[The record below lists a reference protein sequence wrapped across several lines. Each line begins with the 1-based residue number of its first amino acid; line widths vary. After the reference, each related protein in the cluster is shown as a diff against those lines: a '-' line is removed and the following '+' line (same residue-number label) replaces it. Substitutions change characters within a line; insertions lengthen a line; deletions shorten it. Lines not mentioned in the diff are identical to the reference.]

1 MRSSREFAVPRF
13 RVLGAVLLALAIA
26 LTGNLS
32 GVVQSGV
39 EGTST
44 AYAATAPNT
53 TITSGPSGTK
63 YTSLAKFSFT
73 SSISGSTFQCKLDT
87 GSWTSCTSP
96 KTYRV
101 SYKSHTFQVRA
112 VKSGAADSTPAP
124 RSWAAKAPVTIT
136 LSCTTNPETT
146 RVVNA
151 NPNAWVTIKTVGSL
165 HEPRTNEPF
174 TVSRTL
180 SVGTGVTF
188 KSGYAATAGASTTLT
203 RQYIYDN
210 TASNEGVRVVTSA
223 GTVTKRCP

>member
-1 MRSSREFAVPRF
+1 MPRF
-13 RVLGAVLLALAIA
+13 QVLGAVLLALAIA
-26 LTGNLS
+26 LTGVLS
-32 GVVQSGV
+32 GTVPGSVGRV
-39 EGTST
+39 ST
-44 AYAATAPNT
+44 ASAATAPNT

-63 YTSLAKFSFT
+63 YTSLARFSFI
-73 SSISGSTFQCKLDT
+73 SSISGSTFQCRLDT
-87 GSWTSCTSP
+87 GSWTSCASP

-112 VKSGAADSTPAP
+112 VKSGAIDPTPAV
-124 RSWAAKAPVTIT
+124 RSWTAKAPVTIT

-151 NPNAWVTIKTVGSL
+151 NPNASVTVQTVGSL

-174 TVSRTL
+174 TVGRSL
-180 SVGTGVTF
+180 SASAGVTF
-188 KSGYAATAGASTTLT
+188 KSGYAATAGAVTTLT

-210 TASNEGVRVVTSA
+210 TATNEGVRVVTSA

>member
-1 MRSSREFAVPRF
+1 MPRF
-13 RVLGAVLLALAIA
+13 RVLGAVLLALVIA
-26 LTGNLS
+26 LSGTLS
-32 GVVQSGV
+32 GVVPSGV
-39 EGTST
+39 GQVST

-63 YTSLAKFSFT
+63 YTSLARFSFT
-73 SSISGSTFQCKLDT
+73 SSLSGSTFQCKLDT
-87 GSWTSCTSP
+87 GAWTSCASP

-112 VKSGAADSTPAP
+112 VKSGAVDSTPAV
-124 RSWAAKAPVTIT
+124 RSWTAKAPVTIT

-151 NPNAWVTIKTVGSL
+151 NPNASVTVHTVGSL

-174 TVSRTL
+174 AVSRSL
-180 SVGTGVTF
+180 SAGTGVTF
-188 KSGYAATAGASTTLT
+188 KSGYAATAGAATTLT
-203 RQYIYDN
+203 RQYVYDN